1 MAHKITKKD
10 LKRAQEKLQQARE
23 QGADLKKIIFLE
35 ATVGTYE
42 GILAGRIH

>member
-1 MAHKITKKD
+1 MAHKITRRD
-10 LKRAQEKLQQARE
+10 LKKAQEKLQQARE
-23 QGADLKKIIFLE
+23 QGADLKRIIFLE